1 MNPMSAIEQWLKRV
15 LVEHLGDLDLHMGH
29 WATYEKNDRRYIS
42 YQSVGGR
49 SPRGDNVRT
58 SSVLVTVV
66 GNLSRAVGDAPLDGE
81 RNYLLNVT
89 DKILAATG
97 QAPASCGIVS
107 VAALG
112 DIIGPVETEGG
123 RPVVGV
129 TLEVIF

>member
-15 LVEHLGDLDLHMGH
+15 LVDYYPELNFYMGH
-29 WATYEKNDRRYIS
+29 WEVNSDFDSSRYVS

-66 GNLSRAVGDAPLDGE
+66 GEKVNYNKSAE
-81 RNYLLNVT
+81 RNIILEMT
-89 DKILAATG
+89 DKIMAATG